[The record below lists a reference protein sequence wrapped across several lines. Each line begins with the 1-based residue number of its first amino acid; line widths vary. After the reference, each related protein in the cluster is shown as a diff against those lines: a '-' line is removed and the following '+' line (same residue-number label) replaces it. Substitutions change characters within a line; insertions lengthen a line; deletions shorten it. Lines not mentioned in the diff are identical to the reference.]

1 MNRSRLGGFVFL
13 IAAAACC
20 SGAGAQIKLAARAAA
35 PLPPGATHCDI
46 LLPIRIELV
55 PLNSPEPGKTAS
67 FQVRVES
74 SLDPDIV
81 ARTWVEYEIP
91 PAVRHSGSPVGPGLL
106 AKSGATV
113 LDLAVEAPDR
123 LPYAI
128 RARLVVELTSGN
140 TISQTATRWI
150 NLREDAVPAGMMR
163 RVVDPDG
170 TGIRIYQGVTVR
182 Q

>member
-1 MNRSRLGGFVFL
+1 MNRPRLAGLVFL
-13 IAAAACC
+13 VAAASCC
-20 SGAGAQIKLAARAAA
+20 SGAGAQIKLVSRAAA
-35 PLPPGATHCDI
+35 QLPPGSTRCDI

-91 PAVRHSGSPVGPGLL
+91 PAVRRSGSPVGPGVL
-106 AKSGATV
+106 AKSGTSV

-123 LPYAI
+123 VPYAI
-128 RARLVVELTSGN
+128 RARLVVELTGGN
-140 TISQTATRWI
+140 TISHTATRWI
-150 NLREDAVPAGMMR
+150 NLREDAVPTGMMR
-163 RVVDPDG
+163 RVVDSDG

>member
-1 MNRSRLGGFVFL
+1 MKTPRMAGFVFL
-13 IAAAACC
+13 VAAAACC
-20 SGAGAQIKLAARAAA
+20 SGPGAQIKVLARAAA

-55 PLNSPEPGKTAS
+55 PLNSPEPGKTAN
-67 FQVRVES
+67 FQVQVES

-81 ARTWVEYEIP
+81 GRSWVEYEIP
-91 PAVRHSGSPVGPGLL
+91 PAVRRSGSPVGPGLL
-106 AKSGATV
+106 AKSGASV

-128 RARLVVELTSGN
+128 RARLVVELTSGI
-140 TISQTATRWI
+140 TISRTATRWI
-150 NLREDAVPAGMMR
+150 NLREDAVPEGMIR